1 MNNSNDFTIR
11 STIGKYVQSHNGVIS
26 SRCVDFESY
35 DSDIFSVY
43 DKFTQEEWNLMFNGV
58 PKKEFD
64 TWNQFYNDRVVFVA
78 YTKTHHEPIGF
89 ICLKEKFKNYGTV
102 AFHGGI
108 WIRNFRTSLY
118 LFDGL
123 CAIIQLLIKLG
134 YKVVATCFTQNTHAH
149 RLQLSLGFVETD
161 IKDGISYKALN
172 IDKFYSNH
180 FAKTLK

>member
-11 STIGKYVQSHNGVIS
+11 STIGKYFQSHNGVIS

-35 DSDIFSVY
+35 DSDVFSVY

-89 ICLKEKFKNYGTV
+89 ICLKRNSRIMVQWHFTEEYGYEISEQV
-102 AFHGGI
+102 F
-108 WIRNFRTSLY
+108 TSLMDFVQ
-118 LFDGL
+118 LF
-123 CAIIQLLIKLG
+123 
-134 YKVVATCFTQNTHAH
+134 N
-149 RLQLSLGFVETD
+149 
-161 IKDGISYKALN
+161 
-172 IDKFYSNH
+172 YS
-180 FAKTLK
+180 